1 MSYKVHDKF
10 IIEIAECI
18 KGYGNNPEAPDPLNL
33 PVLYRIKGFNALVFD
48 KFGLDKLEK
57 FEEEKYPPSE
67 LEKFRQEAFNAG
79 MNEAWE
85 IAKQITLDMG
95 FIPYG
100 EMSRSFGLSCVN
112 KNADV
117 LHYCTPQV
125 AKEKIEA
132 WLHEKEYEIKVGDV
146 LETYDNSGVVLD
158 LCSEEECHVLTDNG
172 CVEIWHFA
180 DVVKT
185 KDTFDIPSIISQL
198 GGVK

>member
-79 MNEAWE
+79 MKC
-85 IAKQITLDMG
+85 IGIHDIVVFDDK
-95 FIPYG
+95 
-100 EMSRSFGLSCVN
+100 
-112 KNADV
+112 
-117 LHYCTPQV
+117 
-125 AKEKIEA
+125 AKEMMTAVLPSFLEA
-132 WLHEKEYEIKVGDV
+132 IDV
-146 LETYDNSGVVLD
+146 FKNEL
-158 LCSEEECHVLTDNG
+158 
-172 CVEIWHFA
+172 
-180 DVVKT
+180 
-185 KDTFDIPSIISQL
+185 
-198 GGVK
+198 

>member
-1 MSYKVHDKF
+1 MSYKVGDKF
-10 IIEIAECI
+10 LIEIAEGI

-95 FIPYG
+95 FIPYR
-100 EMSRSFGLSCVN
+100 EMSRIFGLSCVN

-146 LETYDNSGVVLD
+146 VESDGCSGVVLD
-158 LCSEEECHVLTDNG
+158 FCSEDEFHVLTENG
-172 CVEIWHFA
+172 CVETWCFEN
-180 DVVKT
+180 VVKT
-185 KDTFDIPSIISQL
+185 KKAFNIPSIISQL